1 MGLKS
6 NNMVCCGEL
15 RSILVV
21 LSLIFISSLLNSKTV
36 IAQGNML
43 SMDTVISFSA
53 DTSEGILYGFN
64 NRSLELFAIQNERVQ
79 VLDTIQFRYN
89 MEYSVYY
96 EQNKDRMP
104 RESKLIHYYRDPNT
118 NEKSMLFWDAG
129 LGRVHTYNFNSKE
142 LQQLDFSYDMRSF
155 YGHGSWVDNTTLDIY
170 ALGGYGEF
178 VHKHN
183 FLKFDQAF
191 QEWTEI
197 QTLGKKP
204 ADDLFGQ
211 LYFDSARNRYLYI
224 QRIWDLKIVIYELSA
239 LSYEWKFIN
248 IYDFDSSVRD
258 ADYNS
263 YPITGNYTFLGED
276 WLSLHNNMM
285 LNLETNQ
292 LFIVKNPSINQKIN
306 KTLGMF
312 PTGGK
317 DSVLIFGDLNN
328 MDKQLGVMVVPLED
342 VLGFLE
348 PISSKTSFSAWYTLI
363 LVVILSVFGLGFVR
377 YKNMKPSHLSTSMQ
391 FNEAKTSV
399 MVQCKKRTIHFDEA
413 VDLRFWDLVK
423 TLKEQRVNSISFSD
437 FDNSI
442 FDEHYQANQYS
453 IKRGQL
459 IKHIN
464 RKLEVDFVETRK
476 ENHDKRFKRI
486 VFDFKALDN

>member
-1 MGLKS
+1 MGLMSK
-6 NNMVCCGEL
+6 NMVGNIVVNGRL
-15 RSILVV
+15 AIFTIL
-21 LSLIFISSLLNSKTV
+21 FISSLFFSTKV
-36 IAQGNML
+36 VGQGNLL
-43 SMDTVISFSA
+43 SMDTVISFST
-53 DTSEGILYGFN
+53 DTSQGILYGFN

-79 VLDTIQFRYN
+79 VLDTIRFRYN

-104 RESKLIHYYRDPNT
+104 RESKLIHFYRDPKT
-118 NEKSMLFWDAG
+118 HEKSMLFWDAG
-129 LGRVHTYNFNSKE
+129 LGRVHSYNFNSKE
-142 LQQLDFSYDMRSF
+142 LQQLDFSYDMRGF
-155 YGHGSWVDNTTLDIY
+155 YGHGAWVDNTTLDIY

-204 ADDLFGQ
+204 TDDLFGQ

-239 LSYEWKFIN
+239 LSYEWKYIDS
-248 IYDFDSSVRD
+248 YDFDNSVRD

-263 YPITGNYTFLGED
+263 YPLTGNYTFLGED
-276 WLSLHNNMM
+276 WLSLHNNFV
-285 LNLETNQ
+285 LNLEANQ

-312 PTGGK
+312 PTGGQ

-363 LVVILSVFGLGFVR
+363 LAVILSVFGLGFLR
-377 YKNMKPSHLSTSMQ
+377 YKNKKPSHLNTSIQ

-453 IKRGQL
+453 IKRGLL
-459 IKHIN
+459 INHIN
-464 RKLEVDFVETRK
+464 RKLEVVFVETRK

-486 VFDFKALDN
+486 VFDFKVLDD